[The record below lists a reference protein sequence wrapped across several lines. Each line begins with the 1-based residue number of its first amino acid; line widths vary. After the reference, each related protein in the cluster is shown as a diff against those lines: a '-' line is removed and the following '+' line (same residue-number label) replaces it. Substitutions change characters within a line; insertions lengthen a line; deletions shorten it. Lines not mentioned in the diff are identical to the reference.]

1 MKFLKQSKSQKT
13 IIASLVA
20 CSLMACSVLAA
31 PTLKHDGEF
40 IIDGM
45 VFGLPKAKVF
55 REDYNGPAVVGDY
68 VTALPHLKKLDYK
81 GNREHKVRMDVF
93 AQQVEVAPGVS
104 YAAWTFG
111 GSVPGPTL
119 HVREGDRVV
128 FTMKNR
134 SDEPVVVTDPV
145 KGGAPYFQQLQS
157 NTYQKNKP
165 VISPMP
171 HSMDFHSGTVAADDK
186 WRTIAPGETIEF
198 EWVANYAGV
207 YMYHCGTPS
216 VLMHTSMGQYGAV
229 VVSPK
234 KGFPTD
240 KQVDHEF
247 VIVQSEFYLEKAGDQ
262 YIYNHDAAMA
272 RDPSH
277 VTFNGH
283 VGALSNTPLKAKAGE
298 RVRIYFLNAGPS
310 GTSSFHVIGAIFDRV
325 WYEGSVENEWRGMQT
340 VLLGAS
346 NSAVMD
352 FIVPEEGVYKLV
364 DHEFADAERGAAGA
378 LIAAPRDKK
387 R

>member
-1 MKFLKQSKSQKT
+1 MKTPSKYLRKL
-13 IIASLVA
+13 AMVSLLACPLLIPVA
-20 CSLMACSVLAA
+20 DAQ
-31 PTLKHDGEF
+31 TLKHEGEY
-40 IIDGM
+40 IVDGM
-45 VFGLPKAKVF
+45 VFGLPKARVF
-55 REDYNGPAVVGDY
+55 TEDYQGPPVVGEY
-68 VTALPHLKKLDYK
+68 ITALPHLKKLDYK
-81 GNREHKVRMDVF
+81 GNREHQVRLDVVS
-93 AQQVEVAPGVS
+93 QKVEVAPGVS
-104 YAAWTFG
+104 YTAWTFG

-119 HVREGDRVV
+119 HVREGDRII

-134 SDEPVVVTDPV
+134 SDEAVTITEPV
-145 KGGAPYFQQLQS
+145 KGGSPFFQQLQA
-157 NTYQKNKP
+157 NPYQKNTP
-165 VISPMP
+165 AITPMP

-186 WRTIAPGETIEF
+186 WRTIPPGESIEF

-216 VLMHTSMGQYGAV
+216 VLMHTAMGQYGAV

-240 KQVDHEF
+240 KKVDHEY
-247 VIVQSEFYLEKAGDQ
+247 VIVQSEFYLEKVGSE
-262 YIYNHDAAMA
+262 YIYDHTAAMDRNA
-272 RDPSH
+272 SQ

-283 VGALSNTPLKAKAGE
+283 VGALSNAPLKANAGD
-298 RVRIYFLNAGPS
+298 RVRLYFLNAGPS

-325 WYEGSVENEWRGMQT
+325 WYEASVENEWRGMQT

-346 NSAVMD
+346 NSAVME

-378 LIAAPRDKK
+378 LVAGPRKNTK